1 MIDHSLYMATKWERE
16 EYAHRLNI
24 DGWKFPTAPQRMPL
38 MRKALAAAL
47 VSVARWLDP
56 AAHAPS
62 SRDPMVT
69 QLGNG

>member
-1 MIDHSLYMATKWERE
+1 MIDHSLYTAMKRERE
-16 EYAHRLNI
+16 ESAHRLNI
-24 DGWKFPTAPQRMPL
+24 DGWKYPTAPRRTPV

-47 VSVARWLDP
+47 VSVAQWLDP

-62 SRDPMVT
+62 GRDPLVT